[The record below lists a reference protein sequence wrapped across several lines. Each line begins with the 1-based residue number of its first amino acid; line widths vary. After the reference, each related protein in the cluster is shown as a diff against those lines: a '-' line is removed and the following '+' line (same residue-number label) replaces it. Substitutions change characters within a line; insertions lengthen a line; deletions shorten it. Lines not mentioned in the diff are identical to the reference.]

1 MSLRCSLHRTAAAV
15 LLAVCT
21 AARPAGIPTYDVI
34 DDVNSKM
41 ELAQWLTQLADN
53 ITMIQQYAAQI
64 QNLQQQL
71 RSMNGS
77 RMLGALLRSPA
88 LDNYVPPNAQALLE
102 GVSAHGFAGLSAAAR
117 ALRAQSMAYGC
128 EGTLTLQQ
136 RRQCESSLGT
146 PYQERAILVEAMNKA
161 GQRVNV
167 INGLMNAIN
176 GTTDQAAK
184 LEMIARLNGEQAAL
198 ANEGTRVQ
206 MLAATLENQRR
217 TEEAEQAARTAEMLQ
232 RKGRLSDY
240 LKF

>member
-1 MSLRCSLHRTAAAV
+1 MSLRCFLHRTAAAV

-102 GVSAHGFAGLSAAAR
+102 GVS
-117 ALRAQSMAYGC
+117 
-128 EGTLTLQQ
+128 
-136 RRQCESSLGT
+136 
-146 PYQERAILVEAMNKA
+146 
-161 GQRVNV
+161 
-167 INGLMNAIN
+167 
-176 GTTDQAAK
+176 
-184 LEMIARLNGEQAAL
+184 
-198 ANEGTRVQ
+198 
-206 MLAATLENQRR
+206 
-217 TEEAEQAARTAEMLQ
+217 
-232 RKGRLSDY
+232 
-240 LKF
+240 